1 MEDKDRYWSQLFDKQ
16 KVECKKENRYL
27 EFKSNYQTVEKLGS
41 YISALSNGACLDGQ
55 DYGYLYFGVQ
65 DKTLKI
71 KGTTFDSGMIVK
83 KNQILEVYL
92 RRFVSPKI
100 PFEII
105 PFNYYGKERIVVFR
119 IPSAASEPTC
129 YDQVP
134 YIRVESATVD
144 LRPYSDWMRIIYNSH
159 KDWSIEVIPTAT
171 ISDLDPEAITVAR
184 KGFIQRYPDMA
195 EEITKWDDATFLDR
209 AKLTINGGITRA
221 CMLLLGKDTSAYLLN
236 HNCQIDWRLRTESET
251 ASELFTIP
259 YILSTSKVIERVRN
273 YRFKIYPNNS
283 LIPAEVWKYDTK
295 TLLEAMHNCIAHQDY
310 VKDERIFVTEEKDQ
324 LIFENAGSFFE
335 GSYEDYIEG
344 KKTPRRYR
352 NHFLAQAMVNLKMID
367 TQGYGI
373 HTMFERQKERFL
385 PMPDYDKSLSDRV
398 KLTIPGNVI
407 NENYSLL
414 LMERADL
421 DLSTAIL
428 LDKVQKK
435 QPITDAAVKIL
446 RKKNL
451 IEGRKPN
458 FYIARQLAQVTSQQV
473 EYSKLKGYSDDVYCS
488 MILDV
493 LKNSPMTRSELN
505 NVLLSQLPESL
516 DEAKKLRKIGN
527 LLRKLRVS
535 GKVKLLPKKKWSV
548 I

>member
-1 MEDKDRYWSQLFDKQ
+1 
-16 KVECKKENRYL
+16 
-27 EFKSNYQTVEKLGS
+27 
-41 YISALSNGACLDGQ
+41 
-55 DYGYLYFGVQ
+55 
-65 DKTLKI
+65 
-71 KGTTFDSGMIVK
+71 
-83 KNQILEVYL
+83 
-92 RRFVSPKI
+92 
-100 PFEII
+100 
-105 PFNYYGKERIVVFR
+105 
-119 IPSAASEPTC
+119 
-129 YDQVP
+129 
-134 YIRVESATVD
+134 
-144 LRPYSDWMRIIYNSH
+144 MRTIYNSH
-159 KDWSIEVIPTAT
+159 KDWSIEVLPTAK
-171 ISDLDPEAITVAR
+171 ISDLDSEAIVVAR

-195 EEITKWDDATFLDR
+195 EEISKWDDATFLDR

-221 CMLLLGKDTSAYLLN
+221 CLLLLGKDTSAHLLN
-236 HNCQIDWRLRTESET
+236 HNCQIDWRLRTNSEV

-259 YILSTSKVIERVRN
+259 FILSTSKVIERVRN

-324 LIFENAGSFFE
+324 LVFENAGAFFE

-385 PMPDYDKSLSDRV
+385 PMPDYDKTLVDHV
-398 KLTIPGNVI
+398 KLFIPGNVI

-421 DLSTAIL
+421 DLATTIL

-435 QPITDAAVKIL
+435 QPISDQAVKIL

-473 EYSKLKGYSDDVYCS
+473 EYSKLKGYRDDVYCS

-493 LKNSPMTRSELN
+493 LKNAPMTRAELN
-505 NVLLSQLPESL
+505 KVLLSQLPESL
-516 DEAKKLRKIGN
+516 NEEKKLRKISN

-535 GKVKLLPKKKWSV
+535 GKIKPLPKKKWSM

>member
-1 MEDKDRYWSQLFDKQ
+1 MEEKDKYWSKLLDKQ
-16 KVECKKENRYL
+16 CEECKKENRYL
-27 EFKSNYQTVEKLGS
+27 EFKSNYQTVEKLGA

-71 KGTTFDSGMIVK
+71 IGTTFDSGMAVK

-92 RRFVSPKI
+92 RRFISPKI

-105 PFNYYGKERIVVFR
+105 PFHYYGNERIVVFK
-119 IPSAASEPTC
+119 IPAAAAEPTC
-129 YDQVP
+129 YDNVP
-134 YIRVESATVD
+134 YIRVESATTD
-144 LRPYSDWMRIIYNSH
+144 LRPYTDWMRTIYNSR
-159 KDWSIEVIPTAT
+159 KDWSIDIIPQAT
-171 ISDLDPEAITVAR
+171 ISELDPEAIAVAR
-184 KGFIQRYPDMA
+184 KGFSQRYPEM
-195 EEITKWDDATFLDR
+195 EEEMKKWDDATFLDR

-221 CMLLLGKDTSAYLLN
+221 CLLLLGKETSAYLLN

-259 YILSTSKVIERVRN
+259 FILSTTRVIDRVRN

-310 VKDERIFVTEEKDQ
+310 VKDERIFVTEEKDR
-324 LIFENAGSFFE
+324 LVFENAGSFFE
-335 GSYEDYIEG
+335 GSYEDYVEG

-385 PMPDYDKSLSDRV
+385 PMPDYDKTQVDHV
-398 KLTIPGNVI
+398 KLFIPGNVI

-414 LMERADL
+414 LIERADL
-421 DLSTAIL
+421 DLATTIL

-435 QPITDAAVKIL
+435 QPISDAAVKIL

-458 FYIARQLAQVTSQQV
+458 FYIARQLAQATSQQV
-473 EYSKLKGYSDDVYCS
+473 EYSKLKGYSDNVYCS

-493 LKNSPMTRSELN
+493 LKNSPMTRAELN
-505 NVLLSQLPESL
+505 KVLLPQLPESL
-516 DEAKKLRKIGN
+516 DEEKKLRKISN
-527 LLRKLRVS
+527 LLRKLRIA
-535 GKVKLLPKKKWSV
+535 GKIKLLPKKKWGIV
-548 I
+548 